1 MISVLQV
8 SELVKSHQQSTVNAV
23 ESWEHKIV
31 TQELPTE
38 PAVSAQDE
46 EQQVEGN
53 SHSGAFLSDCATA
66 TKSFETPDISE
77 PYTLTEL
84 QPVNLQQK
92 HKQEYS
98 FVEFTPLQRLNRES
112 SLEEE
117 SSVHSST
124 AIDVVPDG
132 QDIDV
137 DEIRE
142 ESELEQL
149 LFLNREYQVSCHGVF
164 PKYLVCSHEG
174 LTFEMSMVIDVFHCV
189 FVFVCLFVFVL
200 CVCFCVFFL
209 CVFET

>member
-1 MISVLQV
+1 M
-8 SELVKSHQQSTVNAV
+8 
-23 ESWEHKIV
+23 

-38 PAVSAQDE
+38 PAASAQDE

-53 SHSGAFLSDCATA
+53 SHSDAFLSDCATA

-124 AIDVVPDG
+124 AVDVVPDG

-174 LTFEMSMVIDVFHCV
+174 LTFEMSMVIDAFHCV
-189 FVFVCLFVFVL
+189 FLFVCLFLFCFVLVVFVGFFFVCVCL
-200 CVCFCVFFL
+200 CVCYFVFF
-209 CVFET
+209 VR